1 MNTSFDLLFE
11 IAWRF
16 ASLSLLAIG
25 GINALLPEIHRV
37 VVEVEGW
44 MTSAEFA
51 DLFAL
56 AQLAPGP
63 NAMVVSL
70 LGWKVA
76 GIAGAFVAT
85 IASCGPSSV
94 VCYFAIRGLE
104 RLRNGAGCDRAH
116 FGERLYARASGRPD
130 RGGGVADDLRRH
142 RGCSDA
148 RQSDLDSGRRRTGRR
163 GRRRVTGGL
172 NAVSFFPASFRG
184 NAKRRSGTRSLPSS
198 LP

>member
-1 MNTSFDLLFE
+1 MNAPFDVLFE

-25 GINALLPEIHRV
+25 GINALLPEFHRV
-37 VVEVEGW
+37 VVDVEGW

-70 LGWKVA
+70 FGWKVA

-85 IASCGPSSV
+85 IAVCGPSSV
-94 VCYFAIRGLE
+94 LSYFAIRALE
-104 RLRNGAGCDRAH
+104 RMRDATIRAVLQRALAPVAI
-116 FGERLYARASGRPD
+116 GLALASGYTLARAAD
-130 RGGGVADDLRRH
+130 RSVGALLFTV
-142 RGCSDA
+142 
-148 RQSDLDSGRRRTGRR
+148 
-163 GRRRVTGGL
+163 
-172 NAVSFFPASFRG
+172 VSA
-184 NAKRRSGTRSLPSS
+184 AAIAGTRINPIWILAAAA
-198 LP
+198 LLGIAGVV

>member
-1 MNTSFDLLFE
+1 MARAAMSVQFDVLYE

-25 GINALLPEIHRV
+25 GINALLPEFHRV
-37 VVEVEGW
+37 VVDVEGW

-70 LGWKVA
+70 FGWKVA

-85 IASCGPSSV
+85 IAVCGPSSLV
-94 VCYFAIRGLE
+94 SYFAMRALE
-104 RLRNGAGCDRAH
+104 RMRGGAVRDILQRALAPVAI
-116 FGERLYARASGRPD
+116 GLVLSSGYTLARAAD
-130 RGGGVADDLRRH
+130 RNVAAVLLTIISTAAIAKTRVNPIWILAAAAVIGVA
-142 RGCSDA
+142 GA
-148 RQSDLDSGRRRTGRR
+148 
-163 GRRRVTGGL
+163 
-172 NAVSFFPASFRG
+172 A
-184 NAKRRSGTRSLPSS
+184 
-198 LP
+198 

>member
-104 RLRNGAGCDRAH
+104 RLRNGALRGVLQRAVAI
-116 FGERLYARASGRPD
+116 GLILASGYTLARAAD
-130 RGGGVADDLRRH
+130 RTAGAVLLTICGATAVAATRVNPIWILAAAALAGVA
-142 RGCSDA
+142 GVA
-148 RQSDLDSGRRRTGRR
+148 
-163 GRRRVTGGL
+163 
-172 NAVSFFPASFRG
+172 
-184 NAKRRSGTRSLPSS
+184 
-198 LP
+198 

>member
-1 MNTSFDLLFE
+1 MSASPDVLWE

-37 VVEVEGW
+37 AVDVEGW

-63 NAMVVSL
+63 NAMVISL

-76 GIAGAFVAT
+76 GVAGAFVAT
-85 IASCGPSSV
+85 IAACGPSSLL
-94 VCYFAIRGLE
+94 CFFAMRGLE
-104 RLRNGAGCDRAH
+104 RMRNGETRAVLQRALAPVAI
-116 FGERLYARASGRPD
+116 GLILASGYTLARAADHSPGALLLTVAATAAIAFTRVNPVWILAAAAAA
-130 RGGGVADDLRRH
+130 GVA
-142 RGCSDA
+142 GVA
-148 RQSDLDSGRRRTGRR
+148 
-163 GRRRVTGGL
+163 
-172 NAVSFFPASFRG
+172 
-184 NAKRRSGTRSLPSS
+184 
-198 LP
+198 